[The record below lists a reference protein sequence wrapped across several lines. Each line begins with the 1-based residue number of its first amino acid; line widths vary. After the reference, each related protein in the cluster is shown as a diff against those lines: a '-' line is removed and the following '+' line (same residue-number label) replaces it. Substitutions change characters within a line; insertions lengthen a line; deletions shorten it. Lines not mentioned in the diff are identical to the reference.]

1 MGLGRAFATLRLTA
15 PMPQQPS
22 HGRSKPGGP
31 AANGLVFGRRWWLTG
46 GSAIQ
51 PRHAFGVGHLHV
63 AKHMQAAW
71 AQPLL
76 DAMGRTQ
83 EDRPYKHF
91 TISLTTRAARTRN
104 STWAESC

>member
-1 MGLGRAFATLRLTA
+1 MGRAFATLRLTA
-15 PMPQQPS
+15 PNSQATVEASLVALQK
-22 HGRSKPGGP
+22 H
-31 AANGLVFGRRWWLTG
+31 ANGLVFGRRWWLAG
-46 GSAIQ
+46 GSAMQ

-63 AKHMQAAW
+63 AKYMQAAW

-83 EDRPYKHF
+83 EDRPYTG
-91 TISLTTRAARTRN
+91 TISPTTRGARTRN

>member
-1 MGLGRAFATLRLTA
+1 VAL
-15 PMPQQPS
+15 QK
-22 HGRSKPGGP
+22 H
-31 AANGLVFGRRWWLTG
+31 ANGLVFGRRWWLTG

-63 AKHMQAAW
+63 AKYMQAAW